1 MIKKSRQP
9 EQIGQILNRSL
20 KSLRIDRRLKEE
32 SIFLNWNR
40 LVGERIA
47 SRSSPVKIRDSILF
61 VRVENASWRSQL
73 FFMKRKI
80 IEELNQ
86 SMKANVIKDIVFT
99 N

>member
-47 SRSSPVKIRDSILF
+47 SRSNPVKIRDSILF